1 MIVTFCGHR
10 DVTNEAEVKKQLVEI
25 IKKLILRGA
34 KEFYLG
40 GYGHFD
46 LLAAKAVKQLQK
58 EYPQIQ
64 SILILPYLNQNYD
77 TPMYDASIYPPIEA
91 TPKKYAILKRNAWM
105 VDSADIIVAYVKYP
119 FGGAAK
125 TLEYA
130 QRKRK
135 EIIAL

>member
-77 TPMYDASIYPPIEA
+77 TRCMMHPFIRQSKQR
-91 TPKKYAILKRNAWM
+91 PKNM
-105 VDSADIIVAYVKYP
+105 P
-119 FGGAAK
+119 F
-125 TLEYA
+125 
-130 QRKRK
+130 
-135 EIIAL
+135 

>member
-10 DVTNEAEVKKQLVEI
+10 DVTNETEVKKQLVEI
-25 IKKLILRGA
+25 IKSLILRGA

-58 EYPQIQ
+58 DYPQIQ
-64 SILILPYLNQNYD
+64 SILILPYLNHNYSAA
-77 TPMYDASIYPPIEA
+77 MYDASIYPPIEN
-91 TPKKYAILKRNAWM
+91 TPKKFAILKRNERM
-105 VDSADIIVAYVKYP
+105 VDAADIVIAYVKYP
-119 FGGAAK
+119 FGGATK

-130 QRKRK
+130 QKRK
-135 EIIAL
+135 KEIVEI